1 MPLAPGRKDPQ
12 RKVEAARDALAP
24 QGLDARIGN
33 VELHGQAARAR
44 EELAIDLARLREQA
58 AGVVVA
64 RRAPGG
70 KQPGGAVDRLRVLAD
85 FLGDV
90 RREQRF
96 ERRERKA
103 QRQRLAQPAQRAAVE
118 LPEQPRV
125 QARENARAVQ
135 RACGFTAR

>member
-1 MPLAPGRKDPQ
+1 MHR
-12 RKVEAARDALAP
+12 
-24 QGLDARIGN
+24 
-33 VELHGQAARAR
+33 QAARAR

-58 AGVVVA
+58 AGVLVA
-64 RRAPGG
+64 RRAAGRE
-70 KQPGGAVDRLRVLAD
+70 QPGGAVDRLRVLAD

-90 RREQRF
+90 RLEQRL
-96 ERRERKA
+96 ERREREA
-103 QRQRLAQPAQRAAVE
+103 QRQRLAQPAQRTAVE